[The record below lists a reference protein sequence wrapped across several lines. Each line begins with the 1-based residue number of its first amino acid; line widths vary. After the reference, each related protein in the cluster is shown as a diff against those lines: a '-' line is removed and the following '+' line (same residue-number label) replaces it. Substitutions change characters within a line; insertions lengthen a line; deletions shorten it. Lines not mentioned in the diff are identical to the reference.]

1 MKASKTHI
9 LEKLIIIIVFGAA
22 FYSIL
27 YHPTLPVFI
36 NEFNTVDGSI
46 YVSRLVDLLIAL
58 VIFMSAAFFL
68 VPKYLERRRH
78 VPFVFLSLCAVAAL
92 SLIHHQL
99 NGIVLRLFNLP
110 TGPHEIS
117 DKMIT
122 YIRRITFDFP
132 IIPVNAGIYVLGILY
147 GMSRDWIQRSRRE
160 SRLVKEKMK
169 ADIELLRSQINPH
182 FFFNALNNIYAITQR
197 KGEEETGRAIMKLS
211 ELMRHMIYDSD
222 QEAVGLDRELEH
234 VQSFIDVA
242 RLKFTPDEDVD
253 IALMKE
259 GDLHAV
265 RIAPLILIP
274 FVENAVKHGLG
285 SRGEGYIHMKI
296 QVEDGVLLFSVEN
309 PILSKGAAIKKHSG
323 IGLDNVKKR
332 LDLLYPGRNSLNIA
346 EKEGVFAVNLSIQPE
361 KDR

>member
-1 MKASKTHI
+1 MKSSTASI
-9 LEKLIIIIVFGAA
+9 LEKLIIIFVFGAV

-46 YVSRLVDLLIAL
+46 YVSRLGDLLIAL

-68 VPKYLERRRH
+68 VPKYLEKRRYGLF
-78 VPFVFLSLCAVAAL
+78 FVLSLCGIAAL
-92 SLIHHQL
+92 SLIHFQL

-110 TGPHEIS
+110 TGPNEIS

-132 IIPVNAGIYVLGILY
+132 LIPVNAGIYVLGILY
-147 GMSRDWIQRSRRE
+147 GMSRDWIQRTRRE

-182 FFFNALNNIYAITQR
+182 FFFNALNNIYAIAQR

-222 QEAVGLDRELEH
+222 LEAVGLDRELEH

-242 RLKFTPDEDVD
+242 RLKFTPGEDVD
-253 IALMKE
+253 IAFTKE

-296 QVEDGVLLFSVEN
+296 KVQDGAMLFSVKN
-309 PILSKGAAIKKHSG
+309 PILNKGGAIRKHSG

-332 LDLLYPGRNSLNIA
+332 LDLLYPGRNSLDIA
-346 EKEGVFAVNLSIQPE
+346 EKEGVFNVELSIRPE
-361 KDR
+361 KNR